1 MFLNQKHYNTGDH
14 TMPGLDDLV
23 MAAYDPLKDPLFLIV
38 IIICIILILLSAVI
52 GTIIGRKKRAEVE
65 TRIAERRKQRRVDQ
79 DQAIQREKDMLKR
92 YADAKSKAEEEM
104 RTNPRP
110 IGNIETVSDEEVRA
124 VPRGGGRVELL
135 STTGPRYMKVQGEL
149 GVSGS
154 APVRLSTRDTVGVQ
168 GSRFTDTGET
178 QSAKMAKAKPIA
190 GGARPGPP
198 KAVAVAKPAVQP
210 GPPKAEQDAA
220 KKAVEARQEAAKKT
234 AEDQQRLAKEAAEK
248 ERAEKERIAKEA
260 AEKERADKEKAVKE
274 KPAKE
279 KSEDEGLN
287 QLQEMLTNLD
297 KMKR

>member
-1 MFLNQKHYNTGDH
+1 
-14 TMPGLDDLV
+14 MPGLDDLV

-190 GGARPGPP
+190 GGPRPGPP

-220 KKAVEARQEAAKKT
+220 KKT
-234 AEDQQRLAKEAAEK
+234 AEEKQKLAKEAAEK

-260 AEKERADKEKAVKE
+260 AEKERADKEKAAKE

-297 KMKR
+297 KMKK

>member
-1 MFLNQKHYNTGDH
+1 
-14 TMPGLDDLV
+14 MPGLDDLV

-52 GTIIGRKKRAEVE
+52 GTLIGRKKRAEVE
-65 TRIAERRKQRRVDQ
+65 ARIAERRKQKRVDQ

-92 YADAKSKAEEEM
+92 YADAKLKAEEEM

-110 IGNIETVSDEEVRA
+110 IGSIDIISDEDVRA
-124 VPRGGGRVELL
+124 VPRGGGRVELI

-154 APVRLSTRDTVGVQ
+154 APVRLSTKDTVGVQ
-168 GSRFTDTGET
+168 SSRFTDTGET
-178 QSAKMAKAKPIA
+178 TSAKVAKAKPIA

-198 KAVAVAKPAVQP
+198 KAVAVAKPAIQP

-220 KKAVEARQEAAKKT
+220 KKT
-234 AEDQQRLAKEAAEK
+234 AEEKQKLAKEAAEK

-260 AEKERADKEKAVKE
+260 ADKERADKEKAAKE

-287 QLQEMLTNLD
+287 QLQEMLSNLD
-297 KMKR
+297 KMKK